1 MPDWLTSFHTLKQHG
16 FDVTGLFP
24 VVKDAHLRVVEFDCV
39 ALNAGF
45 HRPGIRP
52 DSEAT

>member
-16 FDVTGLFP
+16 FDVTGLFL

-39 ALNAGF
+39 AVNAAF
-45 HRPGIRP
+45 HRPGTRP